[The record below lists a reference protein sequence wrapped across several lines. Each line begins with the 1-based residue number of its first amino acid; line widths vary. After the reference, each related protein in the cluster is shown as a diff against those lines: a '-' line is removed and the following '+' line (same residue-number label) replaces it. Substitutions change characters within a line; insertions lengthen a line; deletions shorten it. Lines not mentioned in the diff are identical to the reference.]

1 MSGWRWASPLGQGQV
16 SIGIVGDT
24 NIQDREEPASAFVH
38 LLGTLRGFDV
48 LIGQWECPLTA
59 SPANDGGS
67 DVVFKPRWRHSR
79 PAMATALTA
88 AGFKAVSLASNVA
101 YPPAA
106 AVETA
111 RHLRRLGVGHAGVGG
126 NLAEARKPA
135 LIDRSGARI
144 ALLSYTSVFWPIEQ
158 PATENAPGVATI
170 RAHTSY
176 APGRRALEMP
186 GAAPDI
192 RTWADPAELEAMI
205 RDVSE
210 AARIA
215 DLVVVSCHWGVSSQE
230 EFVEYQQE
238 IAHAAIDAGAGIVY
252 GTHPHKIQAIEVY
265 RGAPIFYSLGNFAFD
280 WEKMRNRH
288 LDGLLVRCV
297 LEGARVVATSFV
309 PVRRG
314 ADNNVAI
321 LDPRSGEGAAIVA
334 RIRELSGDL
343 GTGFRFMRDE
353 VQVDLHAARS
363 PERGLP
369 ASI

>member
-1 MSGWRWASPLGQGQV
+1 MSGWRWAGPLREGQV

-24 NIQDREEPASAFVH
+24 NIQDRAEPASAFTHV
-38 LLGTLRGFDV
+38 LDTLRGFDV
-48 LIGQWECPLTA
+48 LIGQWECPLTEA
-59 SPANDGGS
+59 PANDGVA

-79 PAMATALTA
+79 PAMASALTA

-101 YPPAA
+101 YPPSA

-111 RHLRRLGVGHAGVGG
+111 RHLARIGVGHAGVGD
-126 NLAEARKPA
+126 NLAEAHAPA
-135 LIDRSGARI
+135 LIETAGGRI

-192 RTWADPAELEAMI
+192 RTWADPAELDAMV
-205 RDVSE
+205 RDVTR
-210 AARIA
+210 AAGMA
-215 DLVVVSCHWGVSSQE
+215 DLVIVSCHWGVSSQE

-238 IAHAAIDAGAGIVY
+238 IAHAAIDAGAAIVY

-265 RGAPIFYSLGNFAFD
+265 KGAPIFYSLGNFAFD

-297 LEGARVVATSFV
+297 AEGSRVVATSFV

-314 ADNNVAI
+314 DDNNIAI
-321 LDPRSGEGAAIVA
+321 LDPRSGEGATIFA
-334 RIRELSGDL
+334 RIRELSGEL

-353 VQVDLHAARS
+353 VQVALDAGESMVAL
-363 PERGLP
+363 
-369 ASI
+369 